1 MSEAVERY
9 AERRVEEDRC
19 KTIKR
24 MLGKGK
30 TPEEISDFCGYDLQY
45 VKKVQEGIEG
55 LTGNYS
61 EDKTSGRKLGPLA
74 GGLAFMADDFDET
87 PNCFKSLT
95 KKDITEELAESRM
108 CYQNGGGEDFEKA
121 LDEIGT
127 KHGL

>member
-45 VKKVQEGIEG
+45 VKKVQD
-55 LTGNYS
+55 S
-61 EDKTSGRKLGPLA
+61 
-74 GGLAFMADDFDET
+74 MAQT
-87 PNCFKSLT
+87 V
-95 KKDITEELAESRM
+95 
-108 CYQNGGGEDFEKA
+108 
-121 LDEIGT
+121 
-127 KHGL
+127 